1 MLRTLNSYHTV
12 PPRSDELKNL
22 LTDKQEKNNY
32 GSQGRTAESWRG
44 AMDESW
50 IKVKVERYRP
60 EAGEEEKWKDPLQVD
75 FGSPGQ
81 DKGEAWLDFVLR
93 HVASRRP
100 KETEPNI
107 DANVLVKPITKMSF
121 GGPAPN
127 LPEPTVPVI
136 PSEFKDDQ
144 EETPEAREQRMVHD
158 VYETIAPHFSQTRYK
173 PWPIIARF
181 LSSIPEHSIGL
192 DSGAGNGKYLPVV
205 REGSKGSRMIA
216 LDRSSGLLSVARAQ
230 KGEIGDDVIGGV
242 EECVRGDLAFDGW
255 RKGVFVSRTVFGHDL
270 SINSSKL
277 LNDRRTLPSPSR
289 RCITSRPDRD
299 EYNPYARF
307 CSHFTSRPLPLTPSS
322 SSTSGHTNKERI
334 VNARWACWR
343 VPLRMMMKPLDRTL
357 MVRRGRRT
365 RMYWFL
371 GYCRVRRRKRSNSHD
386 REKQNPSRTEERPM
400 RWATPAQEGR
410 RHLPP

>member
-12 PPRSDELKNL
+12 PPRSDELRDL
-22 LTDKQEKNNY
+22 LTAKQEKNNY
-32 GSQGRTAESWRG
+32 GRQGRTAESWRR

-93 HVASRRP
+93 DVAFRRP
-100 KETEPNI
+100 KETEPTV
-107 DANVLVKPITKMSF
+107 DAGALVKPIGKTSI

-181 LSSIPEHSIGL
+181 LSSVPEHSIGL

-216 LDRSSGLLSVARAQ
+216 LDRSSGLLSVARTQ

-255 RKGVFVSRTVFGHDL
+255 RKGVFVSRC
-270 SINSSKL
+270 
-277 LNDRRTLPSPSR
+277 R
-289 RCITSRPDRD
+289 
-299 EYNPYARF
+299 
-307 CSHFTSRPLPLTPSS
+307 
-322 SSTSGHTNKERI
+322 
-334 VNARWACWR
+334 
-343 VPLRMMMKPLDRTL
+343 
-357 MVRRGRRT
+357 
-365 RMYWFL
+365 
-371 GYCRVRRRKRSNSHD
+371 RVRQA
-386 REKQNPSRTEERPM
+386 REDPY
-400 RWATPAQEGR
+400 
-410 RHLPP
+410 

>member
-1 MLRTLNSYHTV
+1 MLRTLNSYHTI
-12 PPRSDELKNL
+12 PPRSDELRDL
-22 LTDKQEKNNY
+22 LTAKQEKNNY
-32 GSQGRTAESWRG
+32 GSQGRTADSWRR

-93 HVASRRP
+93 DVASRRP
-100 KETEPNI
+100 KETELNI

-230 KGEIGDDVIGGV
+230 KGEVGLDVVGGV

-255 RKGVFVSRTVFGHDL
+255 RKGVFVSRT
-270 SINSSKL
+270 
-277 LNDRRTLPSPSR
+277 RRIR
-289 RCITSRPDRD
+289 QARED
-299 EYNPYARF
+299 PY
-307 CSHFTSRPLPLTPSS
+307 
-322 SSTSGHTNKERI
+322 
-334 VNARWACWR
+334 
-343 VPLRMMMKPLDRTL
+343 
-357 MVRRGRRT
+357 
-365 RMYWFL
+365 
-371 GYCRVRRRKRSNSHD
+371 
-386 REKQNPSRTEERPM
+386 
-400 RWATPAQEGR
+400 
-410 RHLPP
+410 